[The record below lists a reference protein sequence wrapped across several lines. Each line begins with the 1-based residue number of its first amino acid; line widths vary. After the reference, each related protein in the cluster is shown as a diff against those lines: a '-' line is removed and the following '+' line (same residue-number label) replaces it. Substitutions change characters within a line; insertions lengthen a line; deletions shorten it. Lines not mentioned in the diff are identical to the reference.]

1 MRSQLCCPDPERLL
15 STKPLS
21 SSSLNHPRDA
31 RVYMYSHKKK
41 KPTVPIDPRLTAS
54 TGLCKSAIYIRTRR
68 HPRPSLSQHHKR
80 ASDTADARTAAY
92 NSPTRADLISHSI
105 TILFTA
111 ALLRFFRGSRS
122 NPGRGPRRQLQTRC
136 GFCCFCVDKCIFLSA
151 PLAHLLEED
160 TYSSRR
166 WFRVCVCVC
175 KGCGGGGRRRLASDL
190 DGYVPIN

>member
-31 RVYMYSHKKK
+31 RVYMYFHKKK

-111 ALLRFFRGSRS
+111 ALLRFFRVSRS
-122 NPGRGPRRQLQTRC
+122 NPGRGPRRQPQTRAASAASASTNVFFYRHRRRIC
-136 GFCCFCVDKCIFLSA
+136 WRKILTRVVGGF
-151 PLAHLLEED
+151 
-160 TYSSRR
+160 
-166 WFRVCVCVC
+166 VCVCVC

-190 DGYVPIN
+190 DGCVPIN